1 MLKGVFKSVGDFVF
15 SFDIEWIP
23 DGEAARRLFGISID
37 SPQGMEDAFEAL
49 WKAGGSSKDRPQPY
63 LKTMLCRIV
72 SLCGILRERHRDGS
86 VDLKLV
92 RLPSSLMEG
101 KPDAERLILEA
112 FLKSVGKRKYQLVG
126 YNSQQA
132 DLPIVVQRAIAH
144 GLPGYGF
151 TDRPDKPWEGHDY
164 FSPSSD
170 DHIDLAP
177 ILGRYQQM
185 PSLHEAAVVSGIP
198 GKIDASGGSVAEM
211 WLAGDCPGIIDYNE
225 CDAFTTHL
233 LWARVAHF
241 GGHLSDQ
248 AYRTEQA
255 KVRDLLEAEIAGGK
269 PHLQRFLEQWSSLR
283 GGFEDLG

>member
-1 MLKGVFKSVGDFVF
+1 MLMGVFKSVGEFVF
-15 SFDIEWIP
+15 SFDIEWVP
-23 DGEAARRLFGISID
+23 DAEAARRLFGISIETR
-37 SPQGMEDAFEAL
+37 QGLEDAFQAL
-49 WKAGGSSKDRPQPY
+49 WKAAGADQDRPQPY
-63 LKTMLCRIV
+63 LKTMLCRMV
-72 SLCGILRERHRDGS
+72 SLCGILRERRRDGS
-86 VDLKLV
+86 VELKLV
-92 RLPSSLMEG
+92 RLPSPSMEG

-132 DLPIVVQRAIAH
+132 DLPIVVQRSIAH

-151 TDRPDKPWEGHDY
+151 TDRPGKPWEGHDY

-177 ILGRYQQM
+177 LLGRYQQM

-211 WLAGDCPGIIDYNE
+211 WLAGNHVGIIDYNE

-233 LWARVAHF
+233 LWARIAHF
-241 GGHLSDQ
+241 GGHLSGH
-248 AYRTEQA
+248 AYREEQLR
-255 KVRDLLEAEIAGGK
+255 VRDLLGAEIALGK
-269 PHLQRFLEQWSSLR
+269 THLQAFLEKWASLR
-283 GGFEDLG
+283 GGFGDLD